1 MEEGYVKLYRKTLD
15 SAVFSDDW
23 LFRLWCWCLM
33 RANYKS
39 RWNGGREVPPG
50 SFTAGRILAAN
61 ELGVSPSKWYRGM
74 QRLEELKQVT
84 LEANS
89 KWTTVTI
96 CNWATYQN
104 QTSAER
110 TADEQQVNSQRT
122 ASEQPADTS
131 KEGQES
137 KEGKK
142 VKKLGGKPPK
152 TPSGRKAGY
161 AQGSVPIPVPLNAS
175 PNFAIAWKAWLEH
188 RASIKKPYR
197 SPQSENAQ
205 LETFQYWGVER
216 AIAAIKYSLAGG
228 YQGVF
233 EDKNAPAPKESRIAT
248 AEDLA
253 TYRGGRASE

>member
-1 MEEGYVKLYRKTLD
+1 MASGDWIKLHRRLLE
-15 SAVFSDDW
+15 SAVFNDEW
-23 LFRLWCWCLM
+23 LLRLWIWCLL
-33 RANYKS
+33 RAGYCDRNI
-39 RWNGGREVPPG
+39 GGATIRAG
-50 SFTAGRILAAN
+50 SFVTGRFAASD
-61 ELGVSPSKWYRGM
+61 ELNVSPSRWYRGIHQLASLGM
-74 QRLEELKQVT
+74 ISLSASQERTIITVC
-84 LEANS
+84 
-89 KWTTVTI
+89 KWD
-96 CNWATYQN
+96 TYQ
-104 QTSAER
+104 SES
-110 TADEQQVNSQRT
+110 DVHEQQVNNQRT